1 MPILHPNTNHFCDV
15 VSFVENNHL
24 LFTGASGMLGHAF
37 KDTIRALGCNS
48 DNCLFLSKQDLDV
61 TSIMNFS
68 PFDSFR
74 PNYVFHCAALV
85 DADYCETY
93 PDKAFEAIV
102 TGTQN
107 TEIFSKRHDATIYFP
122 QTFLIFDGS
131 VPLTFEDSDPA
142 PLSTYGLLK
151 FRAEQLLLNSKSK
164 VLSTRLGGF
173 FGGGIHDKNFIGKI
187 TREIAVRGY
196 KTSSNLEIGDRR
208 WQPTYTNDIAANVL
222 LLLSNHRH
230 GVFNIASRGDATFF
244 QLTKFIINRLG
255 VDKRVSLSNIDASYF
270 SKKEKAV
277 RPNSV
282 LLSQRKLDEEG
293 LNLQRNWQD
302 SVAEYLACDYFQGLI
317 SVR

>member
-1 MPILHPNTNHFCDV
+1 MPVLHPNTKYFCDV

-24 LFTGASGMLGHAF
+24 LFTGASGMLGQAF
-37 KDTIRALGCNS
+37 KDTIRALGCNL

-68 PFDSFR
+68 PFDSFC

-85 DADYCETY
+85 DADYCEAY

-107 TEIFSKRHDATIYFP
+107 TATFSERHDATIYYP

-131 VPLTFEDSDPA
+131 VPINFEDSDPS

-187 TREIAVRGY
+187 TREIAVCRN

-222 LLLSNHRH
+222 LLLSNNRC
-230 GVFNIASRGDATFF
+230 GVFNIASRGEATFF
-244 QLTKFIINRLG
+244 ELTKFIVHTLG
-255 VDKRVSLSNIDASYF
+255 VDKRISLSEVDASNF
-270 SKKEKAV
+270 STKEKAA
-277 RPNSV
+277 RPRSV
-282 LLSQRKLDEEG
+282 LLSQRKLDDEG
-293 LNLQRNWQD
+293 LNLQRHWQD
-302 SVAEYLACDYFQGLI
+302 SVTEYLACDYFRDLI
-317 SVR
+317 NV